1 MKSMFRFL
9 VIFAMFTAGQA
20 MAQSTDG
27 FSVGG
32 VGTFG
37 GSAVNPVTEN
47 GWGSLNDYRN
57 ARDCCGYTNSPTDAQ
72 LWTDATN
79 ADAGSTS
86 QITNANCAA
95 ATYPGLRTSCT
106 NGGGNCQTLQRDT
119 FLPMRD
125 FNLLNPCLSPGYASY
140 SAYQAAALRN
150 FGLNQLDVTLLGE
163 ADTAGWDTYCPGSDC
178 STASRTQFLDAKA
191 GKSLFQSTL
200 ADAASASS
208 DGTLTWSQLIA
219 NYGSYKVDV
228 SAPWNTAPKQDW
240 LMAYINSTDNNVSNP
255 MALAASPSAWK
266 IKVDTAIANE
276 TALALWIIQEMQAGN
291 MATSYL
297 TANLLTAAGVSSGYT
312 GDGTVSQAK
321 AAIADASKTTST
333 DVANVSNIETWIS
346 ALITPT
352 WDGSPNTSI
361 AKNLAN
367 AVTGSVMVTSSATVS
382 GGTITYTLTG
392 ANSSS
397 FGVSPSGVVTALNDL
412 AAGSYDFSVVA
423 TPAVGSSL
431 TKPFNVSV
439 NTPPTL
445 ASFSCGNGF
454 VGASYSCTTPSASD
468 ADGDPLTYSLVGAPS
483 WLSIDGSTGAL
494 SGNPTSAGAVSGVS
508 ISVSDGSDTATSA
521 ALSFTINT
529 NPGGALA
536 SKSTASTTAQ
546 VNDWASFGVS
556 SAITSD
562 LLNNNNCGSGGNQN
576 CLAAFNAQ
584 KVGSSCSLAGGSSA
598 TSAQIQAYISCVMV
612 EHHTANVA
620 STTLATPASSQLT
633 VCSSNNTAKAFPLP
647 TTCGHSQWACSV
659 QSGPSSWSVNN
670 TTNQLIVPASYATAG
685 NVTVTIR
692 MSLGIYSPAYNKDVQ
707 KTYSMAQGF
716 DSSKSYHSSNASNV
730 VGAWNDCDNKGGRI
744 MTCGETASDSNLGN
758 KILCYP
764 SDATPAYSVKTYS
777 YNSRYYNTPE
787 VSCGFGS
794 TANAKSTFN
803 NYYSNYSCG
812 NTQSSGWSYGCTGLP
827 TC

>member
-9 VIFAMFTAGQA
+9 VIVAMFTAGQA

-47 GWGSLNDYRN
+47 GWGSLNDYRA

-79 ADAGSTS
+79 ADAGLTS
-86 QITNANCAA
+86 QITNANCAS

-150 FGLNQLDVTLLGE
+150 FGLNQLDITLLGE
-163 ADTAGWDTYCPGSDC
+163 ADTAGWDAYCPGSDC
-178 STASRTQFLDAKA
+178 STANRGQFLDAKA
-191 GKSLFQSTL
+191 GKSLFQSAL

-240 LMAYINSTDNNVSNP
+240 LMAYINSTDNNGSNP
-255 MALAASPSAWK
+255 MASAASPSAWK
-266 IKVDTAIANE
+266 IKVDTVIANE
-276 TALALWIIQEMQAGN
+276 TALALWIIQEIQAGD

-312 GDGTVSQAK
+312 GDGTVTQAK

-352 WDGSPNTSI
+352 WDASPNTSI
-361 AKNLAN
+361 ATNLAN

-382 GGTITYTLTG
+382 GGNITYTLTG
-392 ANSSS
+392 ADGSS
-397 FGVSPSGVVTALNDL
+397 FGVSSSGVVTASNDL

-423 TPAVGSSL
+423 TPAVGTSL

-439 NTPPTL
+439 NTPPTV

-454 VGASYSCTTPSASD
+454 AGASYSCTTPSASD
-468 ADGDPLTYSLVGAPS
+468 ADGDSLTYSLVGAPS

-529 NPGGALA
+529 NPGAALA

-556 SAITSD
+556 NTMTND
-562 LLNNNNCGSGGNQN
+562 LLNNNTCGSGGNQS

-584 KVGSSCSLAGGSSA
+584 KVGSSCDLEGGSSA
-598 TSAQIQAYISCVMV
+598 TAAQLQSYISCVMI
-612 EHHTANVA
+612 EHHTAVV
-620 STTLATPASSQLT
+620 STAALGGDSSITAGCSQSVNLALPA
-633 VCSSNNTAKAFPLP
+633 
-647 TTCGHSQWACSV
+647 TCGHPQWSCSMT
-659 QSGPSSWSVNN
+659 SAPSSWSLSGANVV
-670 TTNQLIVPASYATAG
+670 VPASYSG
-685 NVTVTIR
+685 SGSQTVSIQ
-692 MSLGIYSPAYNKDVQ
+692 MSLGIY
-707 KTYSMAQGF
+707 
-716 DSSKSYHSSNASNV
+716 
-730 VGAWNDCDNKGGRI
+730 
-744 MTCGETASDSNLGN
+744 
-758 KILCYP
+758 
-764 SDATPAYSVKTYS
+764 TPAYTRTVSKTY
-777 YNSRYYNTPE
+777 NVAAA
-787 VSCGFGS
+787 VSGA
-794 TANAKSTFN
+794 ANGVKQFN
-803 NYYSNYSCG
+803 NGSSEDVRSAQNYCRSIGGRLATKSELASLSGSPSRTMFHWTTDDTDITFACPAPYNGRSWACG
-812 NTQSSGWSYGCTGLP
+812 NTCNHTSGDQPTMIRWSNGGVNCNGSGTSLTIYYACADLP
-827 TC
+827 SC